1 MATMTLEE
9 IRVLCR
15 AYLDDYNKNGLDRTK
30 TAEICKIVK
39 AYVDSGG
46 EMPPEPPKSDI
57 PPWIVS

>member
-9 IRVLCR
+9 MRTLCR
-15 AYLDDYNKNGLDRTK
+15 AYLDDYNKNRDRTK
-30 TAEICKIVK
+30 LNEICKIVK

-46 EMPPEPPKSDI
+46 EMPGEPPKSDI